1 MAKGDFTPTELV
13 EIQTTLEAK
22 WKEPQFAKEY
32 TPRGETAKA
41 IKENSTATFQELE
54 NPDKQREVAVKWAD
68 WCDDTAT
75 TTTNTDACAHAGAD
89 EADPKTKTYAL
100 NTFLEDKFTVNQEDF
115 QTSVLSEQEV
125 VANGLMAKMK
135 NLYELFNTK
144 ILAVMVANAGTN
156 PLMTNPATGSLYTE
170 NADGS
175 TEIPANEF
183 DMQHFYPYVAQV
195 LTLLR
200 SSNNFMI
207 DGSNFFQAA
216 ILAKANDKNADG
228 KTDLQLFTELYPYY
242 NDLLGMTRAGLQ
254 GETFLIDKGAMAL
267 ANRVKWPAKPV
278 QYSTTNAGSFTR
290 YSIPFT
296 PLPGF
301 SLDVQYEQLCTGGNI
316 GFVWNLKLRAGIF
329 VNPILC
335 DAGNTGVWSFKKLPA
350 GQA

>member
-41 IKENSTATFQELE
+41 IKENQTATFTELE
-54 NPDKQREVAVKWAD
+54 NPDKQREVAIKWAD

-75 TTTNTDACAHAGAD
+75 TVTNADSCANDDCD
-89 EADPKTKTYAL
+89 EPDPKTKTYAL
-100 NTFLEDKFTVNQEDF
+100 TTFLQDCFIVGQEDF

-144 ILAVMVANAGTN
+144 ILAVMQANVGGN
-156 PLMTNPATGSLYTE
+156 PLLTNPATGTTYTE
-170 NADGS
+170 DGS
-175 TEIPANEF
+175 GNTVIPANEF
-183 DMQHFYPYVAQV
+183 DIQHFYPYLAQM

-216 ILAKANDKNADG
+216 ILARANDKNMDG

-242 NDLLGMTRAGLQ
+242 NDLLGMVRAGMTN
-254 GETFLIDKGAMAL
+254 ETFILDKGSMAL

-278 QYSTTNAGSFTR
+278 QYSGAGFAFTR

-301 SLDVQYEQLCTGGNI
+301 SLDVQYEQVCTDGNI
-316 GFVWNLKLRAGIF
+316 SFQWTLKLRAGIF

-335 DAGNTGVWSFKKLPA
+335 DVNNTGIWSFVKSPA
-350 GQA
+350 GIA

>member
-1 MAKGDFTPTELV
+1 MAKGVFTPTELV

-41 IKENSTATFQELE
+41 IKENQTATFTELE

-75 TTTNTDACAHAGAD
+75 TTTNADSCVHADCD
-89 EADPKTKTYAL
+89 EPDPKTKTYAL
-100 NTFLEDKFTVNQEDF
+100 NTFLEDCYTVTQEDF
-115 QTSVLSEQEV
+115 QTSVLNEQEV

-144 ILAVMVANAGTN
+144 ILAVALANVGDN
-156 PLMTNPATGSLYTE
+156 PLLTNPATGTTYTV

-183 DMQHFYPYVAQV
+183 DMQHFYPYLAQV

-200 SSNNFMI
+200 SNNNFMI
-207 DGSNFFQAA
+207 DGANFFQAA
-216 ILAKANDKNADG
+216 ILAKAADKNADG
-228 KTDLQLFTELYPYY
+228 KTDLQLFTEFYPYY

-254 GETFLIDKGAMAL
+254 SETFIFDKGSMAL
-267 ANRVKWPAKPV
+267 ANRVKWPAKPTL
-278 QYSTTNAGSFTR
+278 YSTTNAGSFYR

-301 SLDVQYEQLCTGGNI
+301 SLDVQYEQTCTNGDI
-316 GFVWNLKLRAGIF
+316 AFVWNLKLRAGIF

-335 DAGNTGVWSFKKLPA
+335 DAGNTGIWNFKKLPA
-350 GQA
+350 GIA